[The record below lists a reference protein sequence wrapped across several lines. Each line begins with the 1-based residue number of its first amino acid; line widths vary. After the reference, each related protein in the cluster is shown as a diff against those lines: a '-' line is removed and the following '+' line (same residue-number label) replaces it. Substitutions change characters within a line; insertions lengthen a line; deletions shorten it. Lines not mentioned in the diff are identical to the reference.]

1 MTDVRII
8 RHDGAH
14 IGAMRACG
22 ADEALVLMIGFDAA
36 HISAKPCG
44 MF

>member
-22 ADEALVLMIGFDAA
+22 ADEVPVLTIGFDAA